1 VCQALWDLVESNGD
15 VVNRGLNTHEIS
27 VLPTS
32 KFIEKT
38 PSVSS
43 LSGTTVSDD
52 TVNECRI
59 CLSQFESNET
69 LRTLPCL
76 HRFHRDCIDNWIQ
89 VCSIIHSVFLY
100 TVDCVNADLS
110 NMTSVVTSLDMMV

>member
-1 VCQALWDLVESNGD
+1 MCQALWDLVESNGD

-89 VCSIIHSVFLY
+89 VCSIIHSVFCTQL
-100 TVDCVNADLS
+100 TVL
-110 NMTSVVTSLDMMV
+110 MLI